1 MHYPPRLDRRFW
13 RIWTAAGISSLGDG
27 MVLVAF
33 PLLALSYTRQ
43 PVLIAGV
50 AVAGTLPWLLIGLPA
65 GALADRINRRKLMV
79 GIETA
84 RLGLLGLF
92 GALVLS
98 GRSNLAVLYGTV
110 FLLRALGVVFD
121 VTAGAALPTVVTSR
135 LLFKANANLAT
146 AQTVAEEVAG
156 QAIGGIAF
164 ALTASLP
171 FIADAATFAAS
182 AGLLSRA
189 LPDNEP
195 STAKTSFMS
204 DVIEGL
210 RVFMRLP
217 LLRILTGLIASFAFC
232 QALVLSVLVLYA
244 VQDLHMSRSGY
255 GILLGVSAVGTAVT
269 SLGAN
274 QIHVRIGTG
283 WSILGAGFAAA
294 AAYPILAFTSSPVT
308 AGGALALES
317 AGVIVGNISA
327 RALRQSVVPQELQG
341 RMASTYLMVIRTSV
355 PVGALAG
362 GLLVTQMG
370 VRHTFLL
377 AGLVQLGV
385 LGLTAPKLLAALRRQ
400 NSTVEVGQRAL
411 AA

>member
-1 MHYPPRLDRRFW
+1 
-13 RIWTAAGISSLGDG
+13 

-33 PLLALSYTRQ
+33 PLLALSYTHQ

-50 AVAGTLPWLLIGLPA
+50 AVVGTLPWLVFGLPA
-65 GALADRINRRKLMV
+65 GALADRINRRKLVV

-110 FLLRALGVVFD
+110 FVLRSLGVVFD
-121 VTAGAALPTVVTSR
+121 VTAGAALPSVVIPR

-156 QAIGGIAF
+156 QAIGGFAF
-164 ALTASLP
+164 AITACLP
-171 FIADAATFAAS
+171 FIGDAATFAAS

-195 STAKTSFMS
+195 ATGETSFMS
-204 DVIEGL
+204 DVGEGL

-217 LLRILTGLIASFAFC
+217 LLRVLTGLIASFAFC
-232 QALVLSVLVLYA
+232 QAMVLSVLVLYA
-244 VQDLHMSRSGY
+244 VQDLHTSRSGY
-255 GILLGVSAVGTAVT
+255 GVLLGVSAIGTAVT

-274 QIHVRIGTG
+274 QIHIRLGTG
-283 WSILGAGFAAA
+283 WSIVAAGFAAG
-294 AAYPILAFTSSPVT
+294 AAYPILAYTSSAVT
-308 AGGALALES
+308 AAGALALES
-317 AGVIVGNISA
+317 AGVIIGNISA
-327 RALRQSVVPQELQG
+327 RAVRQSVVPQELQG
-341 RMASTYLMVIRTSV
+341 RMASTYLMVIRTAI
-355 PVGALAG
+355 PVGGLAG
-362 GLLVTQMG
+362 GLLAAQMG

-377 AGLVQLGV
+377 AGVVQLGV
-385 LGLTAPKLLAALRRQ
+385 LGLTAPKLLSAVRRQ
-400 NSTVEVGQRAL
+400 GAEVEVTGRAL